1 MSDTE
6 KAGSQKQTEAQKDAP
21 AQNERPVLVP
31 PTDIYET
38 QDAVVLLLDVPGAA
52 PDSLSVTLAAR
63 VLTISAQTVPTAP
76 EGYALVHSEYAE
88 GDYERSFALSEQVD
102 RERIA
107 AEFREGVLRVTLPKV
122 GASAVKRIAVKAA

>member
-1 MSDTE
+1 MSDTA
-6 KAGSQKQTEAQKDAP
+6 KAEMRTEAQKDAP

-38 QDAVVLLLDVPGAA
+38 QDDVVLLLDVPGAA

-63 VLTISAQTVPTAP
+63 VLTISARTMPTAP

-88 GDYERSFALSEQVD
+88 GDYERAFALSEQVD
-102 RERIA
+102 RDRIA
-107 AEFREGVLRVTLPKV
+107 AEFREGVLRLTLPKV
-122 GASAVKRIAVKAA
+122 GASPVKRIAVKAA